1 MTIQDIALRF
11 SEQNSYEGA
20 TFDVQIIPGDVEVL
34 QVVVGGLEEVPVYI
48 SITDSQILRIA
59 YLWAENEV
67 DQAKRGEMMETMLN
81 MNIPMPLS
89 SFAKIGD
96 KYAVF
101 GAMSS
106 TSSFDDIAH
115 EVIVLSEN
123 TVEALG
129 ALEEFLI

>member
-48 SITDSQILRIA
+48 SITDSQILCIA

>member
-20 TFDVQIIPGDVEVL
+20 TFDVQIIPGEVEVL
-34 QVVVGGLEEVPVYI
+34 QIIVGGLEEVPVYL
-48 SITDSQILRIA
+48 SITDSQLLCIA
-59 YLWAENEV
+59 YLWDESEV
-67 DQAKRGEMMETMLN
+67 NQEKRGDMLETMLS

-89 SFAKIGD
+89 SFARIAD
-96 KYAVF
+96 KYAIF
-101 GAMSS
+101 GAMAV

-123 TVEALG
+123 TVEALS
-129 ALEEFLI
+129 ALEEFLV

>member
-20 TFDVQIIPGDVEVL
+20 TFDVQIIPGEVEVL
-34 QVVVGGLEEVPVYI
+34 QIIVGGLEEVPVYL
-48 SITDSQILRIA
+48 SITDSQLLCIA
-59 YLWAENEV
+59 YLWDESEV
-67 DQAKRGEMMETMLN
+67 NQKKRGDMLETMLS

-89 SFAKIGD
+89 SFARIAD
-96 KYAVF
+96 KYAIF
-101 GAMSS
+101 GAMAV

-123 TVEALG
+123 TVEALS
-129 ALEEFLI
+129 ALEEFLV

>member
-20 TFDVQIIPGDVEVL
+20 TFDVQIIPGEVEVL
-34 QVVVGGLEEVPVYI
+34 QVVVSELEEVPVYI
-48 SITDSQILRIA
+48 SITDSQILCIA
-59 YLWAENEV
+59 YLWAESEV
-67 DQAKRGEMMETMLN
+67 NQEKRGDMMETMLS

-96 KYAVF
+96 KYAIF
-101 GAMSS
+101 GAMSVTS
-106 TSSFDDIAH
+106 TFDDIAH

-123 TVEALG
+123 TVEALS

>member
-20 TFDVQIIPGDVEVL
+20 TFDVQIIPGEVEVL
-34 QVVVGGLEEVPVYI
+34 QIIVGELEEVPVYL
-48 SITDSQILRIA
+48 SITDSQILCIA
-59 YLWAENEV
+59 YLWDESEV
-67 DQAKRGEMMETMLN
+67 NQKKRGDMLETMLN

-89 SFAKIGD
+89 SFARIGD
-96 KYAVF
+96 KYAIF
-101 GAMSS
+101 GAMAV

-123 TVEALG
+123 TVEALS
-129 ALEEFLI
+129 ALEEYLV

>member
-20 TFDVQIIPGDVEVL
+20 RFDVQIIPGEVEVL
-34 QVVVGGLEEVPVYI
+34 QIIVGELEEVPVYL
-48 SITDSQILRIA
+48 SITDSQIICIA
-59 YLWAENEV
+59 YLWDESEV
-67 DQAKRGEMMETMLN
+67 NQKKRGDMLETMLS

-89 SFAKIGD
+89 SFARIAD
-96 KYAVF
+96 KYAIF
-101 GAMSS
+101 GAMAV

-123 TVEALG
+123 TVEALS
-129 ALEEFLI
+129 ALEEFLV

>member
-20 TFDVQIIPGDVEVL
+20 TFDVQIIPGEVEVL
-34 QVVVGGLEEVPVYI
+34 QIIVGGLEEVPVYL
-48 SITDSQILRIA
+48 SITDSQLLCIA
-59 YLWAENEV
+59 YLWDESEV
-67 DQAKRGEMMETMLN
+67 DMLETMLS

-89 SFAKIGD
+89 SFARIAD
-96 KYAVF
+96 KYAIF
-101 GAMSS
+101 GAMAV

-123 TVEALG
+123 TVEALS
-129 ALEEFLI
+129 ALEEFLV

>member
-20 TFDVQIIPGDVEVL
+20 TFDVQIIPGEVEVL
-34 QVVVGGLEEVPVYI
+34 QIIVGGLEEVPVYL
-48 SITDSQILRIA
+48 SITDSQILCIA
-59 YLWAENEV
+59 YLWDESEV
-67 DQAKRGEMMETMLN
+67 NQKKRGDMLETMLS

-89 SFAKIGD
+89 SFARIAD
-96 KYAVF
+96 KYTIF
-101 GAMSS
+101 GAMAV

-123 TVEALG
+123 TVEALS
-129 ALEEFLI
+129 ALEEFLV